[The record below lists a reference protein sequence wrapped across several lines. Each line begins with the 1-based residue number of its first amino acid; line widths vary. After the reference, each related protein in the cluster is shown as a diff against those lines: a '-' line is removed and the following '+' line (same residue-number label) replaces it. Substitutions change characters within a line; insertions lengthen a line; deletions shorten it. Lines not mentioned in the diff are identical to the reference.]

1 MKILHLALW
10 LLTINTAFSKPTG
23 FLFFG
28 DAGNASEAQYQ
39 VARAMKHFCTENLC
53 NFVTL
58 LGDNFYPNGVS
69 GVSDPL
75 WKDAFEKPYS
85 SLAVPFFA
93 SLGNHDYKGNIESQ
107 IEYSRLSKLWKMP
120 ARFYSFSQGN
130 IDFFVIDTNRFNKEQ
145 RTWLKDALNSSRN
158 RWKIVLGHHPIYS
171 YGGHGDTEEL
181 KEELLPIIESKAHFY
196 LAGHDHNKQV
206 IVKKSSELTFIVSG
220 AAGQTSPLKHDRG
233 ALYASDKLGF
243 AHFQID
249 EYRAVLKILDA
260 DGNIEY
266 AKTFEM
272 K

>member
-1 MKILHLALW
+1 MKMFYLALW
-10 LLTINTAFSKPTG
+10 LLCINTAFSKTTG

-28 DAGNASEAQYQ
+28 DAGNKSEAQYR
-39 VARAMKHFCTENLC
+39 VARSMKQFCNNNLC

-69 GVSDPL
+69 GTNDPL
-75 WKDAFEKPYS
+75 WKDAFETPYS
-85 SLAVPFFA
+85 PLAIPFFA
-93 SLGNHDYKGNIESQ
+93 SLGNHDYKGNIDSQ
-107 IEYSRLSKLWKMP
+107 IEYSRQSKLWKMP
-120 ARFYSFSQGN
+120 SRYYSFSEGE
-130 IDFFVIDTNRFNKEQ
+130 IDFFVIDTNQFNKEQ
-145 RTWLKDALNSSRN
+145 RTWLKEALNNSRN

-181 KEELLPIIESKAHFY
+181 KEELLPIIEGKAQFY

-206 IVKKSSELTFIVSG
+206 IEKKASDLTFIVSG
-220 AAGQTSPLKHDRG
+220 AAGQTSPMKDSRG
-233 ALYASDKLGF
+233 AIYSSDQLGF

-260 DGNIEY
+260 DGKIEY
-266 AKTFEM
+266 SKTFEP